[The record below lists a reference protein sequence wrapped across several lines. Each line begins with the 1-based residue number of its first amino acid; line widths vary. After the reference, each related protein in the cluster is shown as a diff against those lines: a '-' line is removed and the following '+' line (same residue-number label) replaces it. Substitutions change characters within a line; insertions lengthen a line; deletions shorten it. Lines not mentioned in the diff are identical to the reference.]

1 MALPGHGPARAARV
15 PSAAT
20 LRMKVLLTGANGFV
34 GSHILDQLRARRL
47 PAVVLLRP
55 GSSRRWIEASLE
67 GVAVRLGSLADAA
80 SLGAALA
87 GITHVIH
94 CAGCVKALRAAE
106 FYEVNQAG
114 TRRLVEAV
122 NAQGGRIERVVHL
135 SSLAAA
141 GPALPMSPAREE
153 SPPHPVSTY
162 GQSKLGGERELQERC
177 RTSYVILRPPAV
189 YGPRDAEFL
198 RLFRMAQGHVRP
210 LVGGG
215 RQALSLVFVRDLA
228 AAVVACLDAPRA
240 VGRTYYVASPEVVT
254 VKALVDTI
262 AAEIGRWTLPL
273 WLPTFALW
281 PACVLQEMVSRLTGR
296 PSVLS
301 RQKYAEL
308 RAPGWVCDPSRLE
321 QELGLRCPT
330 PLAQGIQETRDWY
343 RHAGWL

>member
-1 MALPGHGPARAARV
+1 
-15 PSAAT
+15 
-20 LRMKVLLTGANGFV
+20 MKVLLTGANGFV
-34 GSHILDQLRARRL
+34 GSHILDQLRASGVRT
-47 PAVVLLRP
+47 AILLRP
-55 GSSRRWIEASLE
+55 GSSRRWIESSLE
-67 GVAVRLGSLADAA
+67 GVEVRRGSLAEVG
-80 SLGAALA
+80 SLGTALA

-94 CAGCVKALRAAE
+94 CAGCVKALRTSE

-122 NAQGGRIERVVHL
+122 NAQAGGVARVVHL

-141 GPALPMSPAREE
+141 GPALPTNPARED
-153 SPPHPVSTY
+153 SPPRPVSAY

-177 RTSYVILRPPAV
+177 RAEYVILRPPAV

-198 RLFRMAQGHVRP
+198 RLFQAARAHVRP
-210 LVGGG
+210 LAGGG

-240 VGRTYYVASPEVVT
+240 AGRTYYVSSAEVVT
-254 VKALVDTI
+254 VKTLVNTI
-262 AAEIGRWTLPL
+262 AATTGRWTLPL
-273 WLPTFALW
+273 WLPTVALW
-281 PACVLQEMVSRLTGR
+281 PVCTFQELVSRLRGR

-321 QELGLRCPT
+321 QELGIRCPT
-330 PLAQGIQETRDWY
+330 PLTQGLKETFAWY
-343 RHAGWL
+343 QHAGWL